1 MNLILGTTMRK
12 IVVGSF
18 ERDDLET
25 GLVQVGIEEEE
36 GA

>member
-1 MNLILGTTMRK
+1 MRK
-12 IVVGSF
+12 IVAGSF